1 MVAYVVSFMYELR
14 VFELEIRELV
24 TETAHVF
31 DSSGELIL
39 TKTGDINSVAFTSEE
54 LRMIEGNI
62 LTHNHPSGSSFSEA
76 DIKFLLANLPIELR
90 VVTIEYRHSIL
101 LPSDPSAVF
110 FRLNSTVDRIY
121 EQVQVSLMNA
131 IRRGTIT
138 RIDANQQFWHEVWV
152 RVSEELGLQYQR
164 EEWGDE

>member
-1 MVAYVVSFMYELR
+1 MDELR
-14 VFELEIRELV
+14 VFELEIRGLV

-31 DSSGELIL
+31 DSSGKLVL
-39 TKTGDINSVAFTSEE
+39 TKVGNLNSVAFTDEE
-54 LRMIEGNI
+54 LRIIEGSI
-62 LTHNHPSGSSFSEA
+62 LTHNHPSGSSFSEP
-76 DIKFLLANLPIELR
+76 DVRFLLANLPIELR
-90 VVTIEYRHSIL
+90 VVTIEYRHSML
-101 LPSDPSAVF
+101 LPIDPGAVF
-110 FRLNSTVDRIY
+110 FRLSSTVDRIY